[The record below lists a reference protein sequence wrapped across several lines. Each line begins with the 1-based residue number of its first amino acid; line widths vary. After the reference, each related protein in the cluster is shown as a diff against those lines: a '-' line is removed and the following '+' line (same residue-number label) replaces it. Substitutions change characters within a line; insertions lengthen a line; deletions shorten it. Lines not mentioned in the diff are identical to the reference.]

1 MPIVNKILIADDDS
15 EMRESLA
22 SLLEDSGYKVI
33 RAENGEE
40 AVEMAAKDLPS
51 LIMLDIHMPKMDG
64 LNACKAIKSNP
75 VTKPIP
81 VVMLTVEGSI
91 AEIRQAIGY
100 GASTYITK
108 PSSKDEILKVIKN
121 ILY

>member
-1 MPIVNKILIADDDS
+1 MSLVSKILIADDDN

-22 SLLEDSGYKVI
+22 SLLAHAGYKVI
-33 RAENGEE
+33 EAADGQE

-64 LNACKAIKSNP
+64 LTACKVIKSNQL
-75 VTKPIP
+75 TRHIP
-81 VVMLTVEGSI
+81 VVMLTVEGNI
-91 AEIRQAIGY
+91 AEIQQSIGY

-108 PSSKDEILKVIKN
+108 PSSKDEILKVVKS